1 MNELTISLDP
11 HRKTPLYEQ
20 IYGFIREEIRGGRIR
35 AGERLPSARALSGY
49 LSVSRS
55 TVDLAYE
62 QLVSEGYL
70 ESVPCKGYFVC
81 EIEGLY
87 RLDEKK
93 EETKE
98 DDAAE
103 QMPFSYDFAVT
114 GTAPGGFPQNSW
126 KKISKEVLLD
136 ADDSLF
142 QLGDAKGEHGLR
154 EAIRDYLHHARGVNC
169 RTEQIIVGAGN
180 DYLLMLLSVILGR
193 GHKVAMENPAYIMP
207 SHQFP
212 MGMVMP
218 MKRRMQLLA
227 WASREN
233 GRYLI
238 EDDYDS
244 EFRYKGRPI
253 PALQG
258 NDTEGKVIYLGTF
271 SRAIAPSIRISYMV
285 LPAYE
290 ENGRCFSA
298 TVSKTDQKILEEF
311 MRSGAFER
319 HLNRM
324 RAQYKGKHDLL
335 IRLLKEFGREYTVS
349 GENAG
354 VHVLVHLPRGLSE
367 AEAVQRAKE
376 DGVRVYGLE
385 RYCIGAAADPAQ
397 GGTVLLGY
405 AGLSEEEIAEA
416 AAILKK
422 CWNA

>member
-1 MNELTISLDP
+1 M
-11 HRKTPLYEQ
+11 
-20 IYGFIREEIRGGRIR
+20 
-35 AGERLPSARALSGY
+35 
-49 LSVSRS
+49 
-55 TVDLAYE
+55 
-62 QLVSEGYL
+62 
-70 ESVPCKGYFVC
+70 
-81 EIEGLY
+81 
-87 RLDEKK
+87 
-93 EETKE
+93 
-98 DDAAE
+98 
-103 QMPFSYDFAVT
+103 
-114 GTAPGGFPQNSW
+114 
-126 KKISKEVLLD
+126 
-136 ADDSLF
+136 
-142 QLGDAKGEHGLR
+142 
-154 EAIRDYLHHARGVNC
+154 NC

-193 GHKVAMENPAYIMP
+193 GHKVAMENPTYISAYRCFAKLGYAMCTISMDEAGMRPAELEKSGADLAYIMP

-285 LPAYE
+285 LPETLLPAYE

-349 GENAG
+349 GENAASMCWSTCREDSPKRRRCSG
-354 VHVLVHLPRGLSE
+354 QKRMVCACTGWNGTASALPQIPHRAAQCCLGTPGFLRRRL
-367 AEAVQRAKE
+367 QRQL
-376 DGVRVYGLE
+376 RF
-385 RYCIGAAADPAQ
+385 
-397 GGTVLLGY
+397 
-405 AGLSEEEIAEA
+405 
-416 AAILKK
+416 
-422 CWNA
+422 

>member
-103 QMPFSYDFAVT
+103 QMPFRYDFAVT

-193 GHKVAMENPAYIMP
+193 GHKVAMGK
-207 SHQFP
+207 SDLHQCLPLFCEAWLCDVYDFD
-212 MGMVMP
+212 GRSGHAAGGAGK
-218 MKRRMQLLA
+218 KRGGSGVHHA
-227 WASREN
+227 VAPVPDGHGHADEAADAAPCV
-233 GRYLI
+233 GI
-238 EDDYDS
+238 
-244 EFRYKGRPI
+244 
-253 PALQG
+253 
-258 NDTEGKVIYLGTF
+258 EGKW
-271 SRAIAPSIRISYMV
+271 A
-285 LPAYE
+285 
-290 ENGRCFSA
+290 
-298 TVSKTDQKILEEF
+298 VSD
-311 MRSGAFER
+311 
-319 HLNRM
+319 
-324 RAQYKGKHDLL
+324 
-335 IRLLKEFGREYTVS
+335 
-349 GENAG
+349 
-354 VHVLVHLPRGLSE
+354 
-367 AEAVQRAKE
+367 
-376 DGVRVYGLE
+376 
-385 RYCIGAAADPAQ
+385 
-397 GGTVLLGY
+397 
-405 AGLSEEEIAEA
+405 
-416 AAILKK
+416 
-422 CWNA
+422 

>member
-1 MNELTISLDP
+1 
-11 HRKTPLYEQ
+11 
-20 IYGFIREEIRGGRIR
+20 
-35 AGERLPSARALSGY
+35 
-49 LSVSRS
+49 
-55 TVDLAYE
+55 
-62 QLVSEGYL
+62 
-70 ESVPCKGYFVC
+70 
-81 EIEGLY
+81 
-87 RLDEKK
+87 
-93 EETKE
+93 
-98 DDAAE
+98 
-103 QMPFSYDFAVT
+103 
-114 GTAPGGFPQNSW
+114 
-126 KKISKEVLLD
+126 
-136 ADDSLF
+136 
-142 QLGDAKGEHGLR
+142 
-154 EAIRDYLHHARGVNC
+154 
-169 RTEQIIVGAGN
+169 
-180 DYLLMLLSVILGR
+180 
-193 GHKVAMENPAYIMP
+193 
-207 SHQFP
+207 

-285 LPAYE
+285 LPETLLPAYE

-319 HLNRM
+319 HLNRI

>member
-1 MNELTISLDP
+1 MPEDKQEKQEENEYYNFKVDFSPRGIDLDSFP
-11 HRKTPLYEQ
+11 FNAWRK
-20 IYGFIREEIRGGRIR
+20 
-35 AGERLPSARALSGY
+35 LSKNT
-49 LSVSRS
+49 L
-55 TVDLAYE
+55 VDDN
-62 QLVSEGYL
+62 
-70 ESVPCKGYFVC
+70 K
-81 EIEGLY
+81 
-87 RLDEKK
+87 D
-93 EETKE
+93 
-98 DDAAE
+98 
-103 QMPFSYDFAVT
+103 MFAV
-114 GTAPGGFPQNSW
+114 GNAQG
-126 KKISKEVLLD
+126 EY
-136 ADDSLF
+136 SLR
-142 QLGDAKGEHGLR
+142 QV
-154 EAIRDYLHHARGVNC
+154 IRDYLHSARGVHC
-169 RTEQIIVGAGN
+169 RPEQILVGAGSE
-180 DYLLMLLSVILGR
+180 YLLMLLSQLIGR
-193 GHKVAMENPAYIMP
+193 STGIALENPTYKQAFRVFESLGHPIFPVSMDEWGMKVKELEKTQARIAYVMP
-207 SHQFP
+207 SHQYP
-212 MGMVMP
+212 TGIVIP
-218 MKRRMQLLA
+218 IKRRQELLK
-227 WASREN
+227 WAKKQE

-285 LPAYE
+285 LPETLLPAYE

-422 CWNA
+422 CWIA